1 MCYIPPTKI
10 SPKDKGQ
17 IDLLDSDYQKQF
29 SRVSSKKKNP
39 PLGTI
44 QQQQVST
51 GSSSSKNK
59 SFESTATENTLVAGS
74 SSRASSEARKEANS
88 SNIKMLPVTHR
99 DLGQSEL
106 KESPMEVVPLTVKNS
121 SELVGAT
128 TTPEKTSQ
136 SFFHFK
142 SY

>member
-17 IDLLDSDYQKQF
+17 IDLLDSEYQKQF

-39 PLGTI
+39 PLGAI
-44 QQQQVST
+44 HQEQVST

-59 SFESTATENTLVAGS
+59 SFESTATENTLVG
-74 SSRASSEARKEANS
+74 SRASSEARKEANS
-88 SNIKMLPVTHR
+88 STIKMLPVTHR

-106 KESPMEVVPLTVKNS
+106 KESPIEVPLTVKNS

-128 TTPEKTSQ
+128 ATPEKTSQ
-136 SFFHFK
+136 PFLFLFLVFN
-142 SY
+142 